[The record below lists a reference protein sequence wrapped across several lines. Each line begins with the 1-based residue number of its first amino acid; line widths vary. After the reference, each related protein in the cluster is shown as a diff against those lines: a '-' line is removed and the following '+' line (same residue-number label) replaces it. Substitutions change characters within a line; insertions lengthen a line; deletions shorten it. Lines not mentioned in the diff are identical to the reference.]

1 MKKLQINFNKTFNKN
16 EIKTLIN
23 WFLANYGSLRTQKL
37 LDKLKEIGFKY
48 ATIAGISLGLEDL
61 KIPPIKKVL
70 FENTEKSLNKS
81 NTNYLNGKITITKNI
96 KKITEVWNNTN
107 ETLKNEVLINFRQT
121 DLLNPL
127 YMMTLSGARGNI
139 SQIKQLVGMRGL
151 MSDSQGEIINLP
163 IKSNFK
169 EGLTLT
175 EYFISCYGAR
185 KGLVDT
191 ALKTANSGYL
201 TRRLVYVSQSQ
212 IIKKPNCYTKY
223 TNLILTLKKNKQ
235 DYKSSKEKLIGRVL
249 GKSIVEKKTNKIIA
263 SYGQDICNYL
273 VKKIIFSKKIYI
285 KSPLTCKLN
294 TGICQLCYG
303 WNLGNG
309 RMAELGESVGVLA
322 AQSIGEPGTQLTMRT
337 FHTGGVFSGEVAKNI
352 LAPHE
357 GIIKYN
363 IFGGKNIITKYK
375 ENGFLTLKEKKI
387 ILVYDKI
394 KKFSIKIP
402 KNTIIFTK
410 PNEKVFPKQ
419 IIAQIT
425 KTKENKK
432 NKRKKSKEIKEIKS
446 TLSGQLFFDESKFL
460 IKNFKYSTIWILSGN
475 ITSYISLYKQVNNSQ
490 FLKVKLYTKEIKNKI
505 PLKIKISLKKLNS
518 IKKKSEEK
526 KLLKINYLI
535 EKNIYEKKQ
544 IITKKI
550 KTEKL
555 LIIKNDL
562 ILIKLGKFILK
573 EAKINNF
580 KNDYSCQLIQKNINY
595 MKVRKTKPHFL
606 SKDSKI
612 NKKNYSAIKKN
623 NNLFYTYYKKQ
634 KTEDIVQGLPKIEE
648 LLEAKK
654 SFNLEKLKN
663 NPHDKLNKNF
673 KILEKKYK
681 NSIAVRKTIEKM
693 QNYLI
698 KKIQSVYK
706 SQGVSIS
713 DKHMEII
720 VREMTSKVIIYEE
733 GDSNFII
740 GEIVELNKI
749 EKINEKLKN
758 KIKYQPILMGISQLS
773 LNNQSFISAAS
784 FQETTK
790 VLTKAAVEG
799 KVDWL
804 YGLKENIILGN
815 LIPTGSGYKQMIY

>member
-1 MKKLQINFNKTFNKN
+1 MKNLQVNFNKTFNKN

-48 ATIAGISLGLEDL
+48 ATIAGISLGIEDL
-61 KIPPIKKVL
+61 KIPQTKKII

-81 NTNYLNGKITITKNI
+81 NTNYLNGKITVTKNI
-96 KKITEVWNNTN
+96 KKITEVWNTTN

-169 EGLTLT
+169 EGLSLI

-212 IIKKPNCYTKY
+212 IIKKPNCNTKY
-223 TNLILTLKKNKQ
+223 TNLILTLKQNKQ
-235 DYKSSKEKLIGRVL
+235 EYKSTKEKLIGRVL
-249 GKSIVEKKTNKIIA
+249 GKNIIEEKTNKIIA

-273 VKKIIFSKKIYI
+273 VKKIIHSKKIYI

-294 TGICQLCYG
+294 TGLCQLCYG

-309 RMAELGESVGVLA
+309 RMAELGESVGILA

-337 FHTGGVFSGEVAKNI
+337 FHTGGVFSGEVAQNI
-352 LAPHE
+352 LAPKK
-357 GIIKYN
+357 GTIKYN
-363 IFGGKNIITKYK
+363 KSGGKNIITKYK
-375 ENGFLTLKEKKI
+375 ENGFLTFKEKKI
-387 ILVYDKI
+387 ILIYNKT
-394 KKFSIKIP
+394 KKFSIKVP
-402 KNTIIFTK
+402 KNTIIYTK
-410 PNEKVFPKQ
+410 PKEKVFPKQ

-425 KTKENKK
+425 ETKEK
-432 NKRKKSKEIKEIKS
+432 NQRKKLKKKTKEIKEIKS
-446 TLSGQLFFDESKFL
+446 TISGQLFFDESENLIEK
-460 IKNFKYSTIWILSGN
+460 IKNTTVWILSGN
-475 ITSYISLYKQVNNSQ
+475 IASYSLLYKQVNNLS
-490 FLKVKLYTKEIKNKI
+490 FSKLKLINKKIKNKKI
-505 PLKIKISLKKLNS
+505 KKIKITQKKLNS
-518 IKKKSEEK
+518 ITKAYEK
-526 KLLKINYLI
+526 KNLLKMNYFI

-555 LIIKNDL
+555 LIFKDNL
-562 ILIKLGKFILK
+562 TKLGEFVLK
-573 EAKINNF
+573 ENRFNKSKNN
-580 KNDYSCQLIQKNINY
+580 YSCQLIEKNLNY
-595 MKVRKTKPHFL
+595 IKIRKTKPYFL

-612 NKKNYSAIKKN
+612 NKKNYLGIKKN

-654 SFNLEKLKN
+654 SFNLEKLEN
-663 NPHDKLNKNF
+663 NPHDKLSKNF
-673 KILEKKYK
+673 KILEKKYT
-681 NSIAVRKTIEKM
+681 NSIATRKTIEKM
-693 QNYLI
+693 QHYLI
-698 KKIQSVYK
+698 NKIQQVYK
-706 SQGVSIS
+706 SQGVTIS

-720 VREMTSKVIIYEE
+720 VREMTSKIIIIEE
-733 GDSNFII
+733 GDSNFIT
-740 GEIVELNKI
+740 GEILELNKV

-758 KIKYQPILMGISQLS
+758 KIKYEPIIMGISQLS
-773 LNNQSFISAAS
+773 SNNQSFISAAS

-790 VLTKAAVEG
+790 ILTRSAIEG
-799 KVDWL
+799 KIDWL

-815 LIPTGSGYKQMIY
+815 LIPTGSGYKELIY